1 MPTMASIPDK
11 YDDMLEKYDNMRA
24 LANSKETG
32 PLVDL
37 FNAKFK
43 LAWPRPRQGEEG
55 KTLRC
60 SLDDRK
66 NVLWQHLDYR
76 ARTALEAMSRVRI
89 GIKTDPQV
97 RAKMVKMA
105 LAEKL
110 ASMNEHGV
118 CAEYHDTAANAMAEL
133 WLMGMFLIAVT
144 VVFSYPDIDGA
155 GYPSHEDEGAD
166 ADDDEENQR
175 FDNNEDR
182 EATCCGEM
190 TGWITVFNL
199 INVRINTAVDFNI
212 ESIAGVVFNQHKLT
226 GPQCP

>member
-1 MPTMASIPDK
+1 MATMASIPGK

-43 LAWPRPRQGEEG
+43 LAWPRPRQGEG
-55 KTLRC
+55 RKSLRC

-66 NVLWQHLDYR
+66 DDLWRHLDYR
-76 ARTALEAMSRVRI
+76 ADTALQAMSRVRI
-89 GIKTDPQV
+89 GIETDPRV
-97 RAKMVKMA
+97 SANTVKMA
-105 LAEKL
+105 LEEKL
-110 ASMNEHGV
+110 ASMNKHGV
-118 CAEYHDTAANAMAEL
+118 CADYHDTNANAMAEL
-133 WLMGMFLIAVT
+133 WLMGMFLITVT

-166 ADDDEENQR
+166 EDDDEENER

-182 EATCCGEM
+182 ETTCCEEM

-199 INVRINTAVDFNI
+199 INVRINTGVDLNI
-212 ESIAGVVFNQHKLT
+212 ESINQYKLT
-226 GPQCP
+226 GPKCP